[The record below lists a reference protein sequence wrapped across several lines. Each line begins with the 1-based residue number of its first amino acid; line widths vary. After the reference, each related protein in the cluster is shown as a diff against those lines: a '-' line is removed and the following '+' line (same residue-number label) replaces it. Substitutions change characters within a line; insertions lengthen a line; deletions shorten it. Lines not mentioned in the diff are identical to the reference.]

1 LSRAVA
7 TSSSRAHARRAIA
20 VVGSVAVLAASP
32 VAIGASAPEPV
43 AARILIGLDRD
54 TAGLEAAARAVSDP
68 AGPAYRDHSTVGALA
83 QRYGASDA
91 TVAKVRRELA
101 RAGFPRA
108 ILEVTRGFLVVPA
121 TASQLNEMNGR
132 SREMERA
139 PRRALAIAR
148 IRSGAGGL
156 VQEIVTDPVVPHPAA
171 RAAGTTRRPSFKGQT
186 WPSRTGAPRGCAKG
200 ISTPLPPSGRP
211 EMIAAFPESKVFTPN
226 QFQTAFGLTPLHRAG
241 VRGKG
246 QHIAL
251 FEVTAGVK
259 RADMITFARCFGLP
273 APDLR
278 IVPVGQST
286 PVSPLI
292 SFATVEAHLDVQAVM
307 MAAPGA
313 RISVVE
319 GTGITSMP
327 EVMSAALDARRM
339 RGVPDVLSVSYG
351 VCEALVQGGSDAP
364 FLSGPG
370 ARRLTDW
377 VLATAAGAG
386 VTTLVAA
393 GDSGAQGC
401 AHNLGRVP
409 NGPSAPDA
417 IAFAA
422 TNYVSY
428 PASSL
433 WATAVGGTTMTLTKG
448 NAIRTQAP
456 WNDRT
461 SIGVA
466 PMEPQVVDGQPVIT
480 FAAAGGTGGNSQLY
494 GTPGYQTAYGIRST
508 RRLVPDVSM
517 FASWGIPLV
526 CSAYDASTG
535 QGPCP
540 PGAVTWPFMSVA
552 GTSFA
557 APLLAGAVAL
567 ANQRAEAAGQARI
580 GFANPLLY
588 SSGRSAIRDVTTGN
602 NDVFGTGRCCFAG
615 PGYDQAT
622 GLGTVN
628 ATRLAQAAV
637 RAGG

>member
-1 LSRAVA
+1 MPRPTSLSTPGR
-7 TSSSRAHARRAIA
+7 RARRAAWVI
-20 VVGSVAVLAASP
+20 GSAALLALAP
-32 VAIGASAPEPV
+32 AAAGAAAPEPV

-54 TAGLEAAARAVSDP
+54 TAGLESAARAVSNP
-68 AGPAYRDHSTVGALA
+68 AGSAYRDYPTVGALA
-83 QRYGASDA
+83 QRFGASDA

-101 RAGFPRA
+101 RAGFTRA
-108 ILEVTRGFLVVPA
+108 ILDVTRGFLVVPA

-132 SREMERA
+132 SREMAQA
-139 PRRALAIAR
+139 PRRAQAMSR

-156 VQEIVTDPVVPHPAA
+156 VQEIVTDPVVPQPAA
-171 RAAGTTRRPSFKGQT
+171 RATGATPRPSFQGET
-186 WPSRTGAPRGCAKG
+186 WPSRTGTPRGCAQG
-200 ISTPLPPSGRP
+200 VSTPLPPGQRP
-211 EMIAAFPESKVFTPN
+211 GMIAAFPNSKVFTPN

-241 VRGKG
+241 VRGRG

-251 FEVTAGVK
+251 FEADAGVK
-259 RADMITFARCFGLP
+259 RSDMIAFAQCFGLP

-278 IVPVGQST
+278 IVPVGQPT
-286 PVSPLI
+286 PVSPLVGGG
-292 SFATVEAHLDVQAVM
+292 TVEAHLDVQAVM
-307 MAAPGA
+307 MAAPDA

-319 GTGITSMP
+319 GTDITSMP

-351 VCEALVQGGSDAP
+351 VCEALVQAGSEAP
-364 FLSGPG
+364 FLSGSG

-401 AHNLGRVP
+401 AHNMGQVP

-422 TNYVSY
+422 TNYVGY
-428 PASSL
+428 PASSP

-466 PMEPQVVDGQPVIT
+466 PMEPGVVDGQEVIT
-480 FAAAGGTGGNSQLY
+480 FAAGGGTGGSSQLY

-517 FASWGIPLV
+517 FASWGIPVV
-526 CSAYDASTG
+526 CSAYDASSG

-540 PGAVTWPFMSVA
+540 PGAPTWPFMSVA

-567 ANQRAEAAGQARI
+567 ANQRADAAGQARM
-580 GFANPLLY
+580 GFVNPLLY
-588 SSGRSAIRDVTTGN
+588 SAGQSAIRDVRAGS

-628 ATRLAQAAV
+628 ATRLAQAVV

>member
-1 LSRAVA
+1 MPRPTRLSTPR
-7 TSSSRAHARRAIA
+7 RRARRVAA
-20 VVGSVAVLAASP
+20 VVGSAAVLA
-32 VAIGASAPEPV
+32 VAPAVGAAAPEPV

-54 TAGLEAAARAVSDP
+54 TAGLESAARAVSDP
-68 AGPAYRDHSTVGALA
+68 AGSAYREYPTVGALA
-83 QRYGASDA
+83 RRYGASDA

-101 RAGFPRA
+101 RAGFTRA
-108 ILEVTRGFLVVPA
+108 ILDVTRGFLVVPA
-121 TASQLNEMNGR
+121 TASQLNEMNGGA
-132 SREMERA
+132 REAERA
-139 PRRALAIAR
+139 PRRAGAIAR

-156 VQEIVTDPVVPHPAA
+156 VQEIVTDPVVPQPAA
-171 RAAGTTRRPSFKGQT
+171 RATGATSRPSFQGET
-186 WPSRTGAPRGCAKG
+186 WPSRTGTPRGCAQG
-200 ISTPLPPSGRP
+200 VATPMPPAHRP
-211 EMIAAFPESKVFTPN
+211 EMIAAFPNSKVFTPN

-241 VRGKG
+241 VRGRG

-251 FEVTAGVK
+251 FEVDAGVK
-259 RADMITFARCFGLP
+259 RSDMATFARCFGLP

-286 PVSPLI
+286 PVSPLV
-292 SFATVEAHLDVQAVM
+292 SGATVEAHLDVQAVM
-307 MAAPGA
+307 MAAPDA

-319 GTGITSMP
+319 GTDITSMP

-351 VCEALVQGGSDAP
+351 LCEALAQSGAEAP
-364 FLSGPG
+364 FLSGSG

-386 VTTLVAA
+386 VTTLVAS

-401 AHNLGRVP
+401 AHNMGMVP

-422 TNYVSY
+422 TNYVGY
-428 PASSL
+428 PASSP

-461 SIGVA
+461 SIGIA
-466 PMEPQVVDGQPVIT
+466 PMEPLVVDGQSAIA
-480 FAAAGGTGGNSQLY
+480 FAAGGGTGGSSQLY

-517 FASWGIPLV
+517 FASRGIPLV
-526 CSAYDASTG
+526 CSAYDPSAG

-540 PGAVTWPFMSVA
+540 PGAPTWPFMSVA

-567 ANQRAEAAGQARI
+567 SNQQARAAGQARM
-580 GFANPLLY
+580 GFVNPLLY
-588 SSGRSAIRDVTTGN
+588 ASGRSAIRDVTTGN

-628 ATRLAQAAV
+628 ATRLAQAVV